1 MTHKGKS
8 PGVERHLPLKPTDY
22 LTLVALSEGQSHG
35 YGLVKRIEE
44 LSGGSVRLVP
54 GNFYSVLSRLMQE
67 GLLDESERRASEDL
81 DNRKRR
87 YYAITTLG
95 REVASAE
102 TSRLKA
108 LVKVAEEHDLVGTS
122 GRAR

>member
-1 MTHKGKS
+1 MTHKGQS
-8 PGVERHLPLKPTDY
+8 SGVARHLPLKPTDY

-54 GNFYSVLSRLMQE
+54 GNFYSVLSRLMEE
-67 GLLDESERRASEDL
+67 GLLEEEERRPSEDL

-95 REVASAE
+95 KEVASAE

-108 LVKVAEEHDLVGTS
+108 LVRVAEEHDLARSS
-122 GRAR
+122 GGAR